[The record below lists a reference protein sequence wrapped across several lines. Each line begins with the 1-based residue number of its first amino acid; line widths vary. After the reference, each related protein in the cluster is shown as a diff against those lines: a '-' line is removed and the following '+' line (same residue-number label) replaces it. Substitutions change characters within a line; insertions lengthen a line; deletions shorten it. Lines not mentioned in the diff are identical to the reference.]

1 MCNWIS
7 YIWGKERKRSKGSL
21 MAHWVRDLVW
31 SLLWLGWQV
40 QVQSPAWELLCA
52 MGMAERKKGR
62 KKGRKKKKRKK
73 KEKKNFLRKALE
85 KR

>member
-52 MGMAERKKGR
+52 VGKGR
-62 KKGRKKKKRKK
+62 REEKKEGRKKK
-73 KEKKNFLRKALE
+73 EQQIFSRKALE